1 VNELIPPFDFQKVV
15 VDTWTNGP
23 FAIYGWGWRALMGFL
38 VITACGLVGN
48 YLILR
53 RMALIGDAISHS
65 VLAGIAIAFLI
76 THSLGTLP
84 MMLGALAAGLVTVGL
99 IEFIHRKSRVKQDAA
114 IGIAFTSLF
123 AVGVILIHTQM
134 EGTHFDADCV
144 LYGDLMAVGQSL
156 ASVELSPLLAGKLR
170 ATGLTGETVL
180 QGNEFFLAPSQVLR
194 MAMVTLVVIM
204 LARLFYKELLVTS
217 FDSALAVSL
226 GINATAIHLGLM
238 SILSIVV
245 VSSFDAVGAILVI
258 AMLILPGATAH
269 LLTQRLPVILWLT
282 AAYALLSS
290 VLGVHLARWIDCN
303 IAAAMVVA
311 GAALFMLAWI
321 FSPIDGPIAK
331 WCARKASVDQ
341 NLDEVGE
348 NAEPF
353 VS

>member
-1 VNELIPPFDFQKVV
+1 MNELIPPFDFQKIVI
-15 VDTWTNGP
+15 DTWSNGP

-65 VLAGIAIAFLI
+65 VLAGIAVAFLV

-84 MMLGALAAGLVTVGL
+84 MMIGALVAGLVTVGL

-123 AVGVILIHTQM
+123 AIGVILIHTQM
-134 EGTHFDADCV
+134 KGTHFDADCV

-156 ASVELSPLLAGKLR
+156 ASVELSPLLADKLK
-170 ATGLTGETVL
+170 ATGLIGKTVL
-180 QGNEFFLAPSQVLR
+180 KGNELMLAPSQVLR
-194 MAMVTLVVIM
+194 MIVVAILVILLV
-204 LARLFYKELLVTS
+204 RLFYKELLVTS

-238 SILSIVV
+238 STLSIVV

-282 AAYALLSS
+282 VVYALLSS
-290 VLGVHLARWIDCN
+290 VLGLHLARWIDCN

-311 GAALFMLAWI
+311 GAALFVLAWI

-331 WCARKASVDQ
+331 WRIRKTSVDQ
-341 NLDEVGE
+341 NLDDVSE
-348 NAEPF
+348 NAEL
-353 VS
+353 SAS

>member
-1 VNELIPPFDFQKVV
+1 MSELIPPFDFQKVV
-15 VDTWTNGP
+15 IDTWTNGP

-65 VLAGIAIAFLI
+65 VLAGIAIAFLL

-134 EGTHFDADCV
+134 KGTHFDADCV

-180 QGNEFFLAPSQVLR
+180 QGNELFLAPNQVLR
-194 MAMVTLVVIM
+194 MAVVALVVIV
-204 LARLFYKELLVTS
+204 LVRLFYKELLVSS

-245 VSSFDAVGAILVI
+245 VSSFDSVGAILVI

-282 AAYALLSS
+282 VVYALLSS
-290 VLGVHLARWIDCN
+290 VLGLHLARWIDCN

-311 GAALFMLAWI
+311 GAALFVLAWI

-331 WCARKASVDQ
+331 WRARKASVDQ
-341 NLDEVGE
+341 NLNEMGE
-348 NAEPF
+348 NAEPL

>member
-1 VNELIPPFDFQKVV
+1 MSELIPPFDFQKVV
-15 VDTWTNGP
+15 IDTWANEP

-65 VLAGIAIAFLI
+65 VLAGIAIAFLL

-134 EGTHFDADCV
+134 KGTHFDADCV

-180 QGNEFFLAPSQVLR
+180 QGNELFLAPSQVLR
-194 MAMVTLVVIM
+194 MAVVTLVVIV

-311 GAALFMLAWI
+311 GAALFVLAWI
-321 FSPIDGPIAK
+321 FSPIDGPITK
-331 WCARKASVDQ
+331 WRARKASVDQ
-341 NLDEVGE
+341 NLNEMGE
-348 NAEPF
+348 NAEPL

>member
-1 VNELIPPFDFQKVV
+1 MSELIPPFDFQKVV
-15 VDTWTNGP
+15 IDTWTNGP
-23 FAIYGWGWRALMGFL
+23 FAIYGWGWRVLMGFL

-65 VLAGIAIAFLI
+65 VLAGIAIAFLL

-99 IEFIHRKSRVKQDAA
+99 IEFIHKKSRVKQDAA

-123 AVGVILIHTQM
+123 ALGVILIHTQM
-134 EGTHFDADCV
+134 KGTHFDANCV
-144 LYGDLMAVGQSL
+144 LYGDLMGVGQSL
-156 ASVELSPLLAGKLR
+156 ASVELSPLLAGKLK

-180 QGNEFFLAPSQVLR
+180 QGNELFLAPSQVLR
-194 MAMVTLVVIM
+194 MAVVTLVVIV
-204 LARLFYKELLVTS
+204 LVRLFYKELLVSS

-238 SILSIVV
+238 SALSIVV

-269 LLTQRLPVILWLT
+269 LLTQRLPIILWFT
-282 AAYALLSS
+282 VVYAFLSS

-311 GAALFMLAWI
+311 GAMLFVLAWI

-331 WCARKASVDQ
+331 WRVRKTVFNIDS
-341 NLDEVGE
+341 GE
-348 NAEPF
+348 HN
-353 VS
+353 

>member
-1 VNELIPPFDFQKVV
+1 MSELIPPFDLQKVV
-15 VDTWTNGP
+15 IDTWANGP

-65 VLAGIAIAFLI
+65 VLAGIGVAVVLTLQLDTPTLFIA
-76 THSLGTLP
+76 
-84 MMLGALAAGLVTVGL
+84 ALAAGMVTTL
-99 IEFIHRKSRVKQDAA
+99 IIEIIHRYTRVKQDAA

-123 AVGVILIHTQM
+123 ALGVILIHTQM
-134 EGTHFDADCV
+134 KGTHFDANCV

-156 ASVELSPLLAGKLR
+156 ASVELSPLLAGKLK
-170 ATGLTGETVL
+170 ATGLTNETVL
-180 QGNEFFLAPSQVLR
+180 QGNELFLAPGQVLR
-194 MAMVTLVVIM
+194 MAVVTLVVIV
-204 LARLFYKELLVTS
+204 LVRLFYKELLVSS

-238 SILSIVV
+238 SALSIVV

-282 AAYALLSS
+282 VIYALLSS
-290 VLGVHLARWIDCN
+290 VLGVHLARWLDCN

-311 GAALFMLAWI
+311 GAMLFVLAWI

-331 WCARKASVDQ
+331 WRARNESAHQDFDEMDKGAGLSV
-341 NLDEVGE
+341 
-348 NAEPF
+348 
-353 VS
+353 S